1 MWFGLGVMLKK
12 KIIISHGISRELTL
26 EIQNVKGLST
36 ITIQK
41 KNPSSCSYGN
51 NGGNIE
57 YIPKEKKS
65 MKFIIK
71 QFRILVTNFYHY
83 CTYFIAPVL
92 LDPKSTS

>member
-1 MWFGLGVMLKK
+1 MHVVWLGCDVEQ

-57 YIPKEKKS
+57 YIPKEKK
-65 MKFIIK
+65 IK
-71 QFRILVTNFYHY
+71 V
-83 CTYFIAPVL
+83 
-92 LDPKSTS
+92 